1 MKLPRRTALLAA
13 AAAIVPMLPV
23 ARSAGGLI
31 GTAEAAAQNPC
42 APGNPC
48 APANPCAPGNPCAPA
63 PMNGKKKPQNPCAP
77 S

>member
-1 MKLPRRTALLAA
+1 MKLSRRTALLATA
-13 AAAIVPMLPV
+13 ASLVPMLPA

-31 GTAEAAAQNPC
+31 GTAEAAAQ
-42 APGNPC
+42 NPC

-63 PMNGKKKPQNPCAP
+63 PMNGQTNGSKKPQNPCAP